1 MSKLFLLLYF
11 FTIVLLPLR
20 GQQKVSPPKTVKAQS
35 KSVKAPVKD
44 VKPPVKSVKA
54 PVKSVKPPVKS
65 VKAVAKPAKVQ
76 VKSTAATPIGLS
88 SARSMR
94 LAQRLEAQNSIVLLK
109 NEGSLLPLQRLD
121 TLRILVVAT
130 GLEDESSISQLIGR
144 YVRVDCITMEPGDK
158 PGSFRRKLK
167 SANYNLVIWAK
178 GDKFQGE
185 RSKDE
190 NLNRVDELSGL
201 EARHSLVEEER
212 AMLDEFPQGT
222 HAVYLL
228 FGSRQFLSHWSATE
242 RANAVVVSGGSDY
255 DRMDLSAQLLFGGFP
270 APGKLTFDLPNFKCG
285 EGLAVAPAGRLGY
298 ILPEEIGLDSLKLAQ
313 KMDSLV
319 RIGLK
324 EKAYPGCQVLLAK
337 NGKIFYQRAYGYHT
351 YSQAVSVKNDD
362 LYDLASLTKILAP
375 VPALMM
381 LADQKK
387 FQVNRKMSDYWTD
400 WKGSNKDAILV
411 SDILSHQARLRSG
424 VILWPKTLDARGI
437 YKADFL
443 VTQPMQGFD
452 LRVSEGLY
460 LVNSFP
466 DTVFKAIH
474 DSPLLKTK
482 KYAYSD
488 LGFVLFP
495 KVIENLSGESYQSF
509 LYQHIYRKLG
519 ANTLMFNPRK
529 TEPKERI
536 VPTEEDRAF
545 RRELLHG
552 YVHDETAA
560 LMGGVSGN
568 AGLFGSSTDV
578 AKVMQLYLQNGIY
591 GNERYISPETLK
603 SWTSSHPQKISNR
616 RGYGFDKPAIRLSSQ
631 KVKERYPSGKVSEQS
646 FGHSGY
652 TGTFT
657 WADPATEL
665 LFVFLSNRVFPD
677 RDNQQINKLKLRTL
691 LLDNLVKMAGEPVKP
706 SR

>member
-1 MSKLFLLLYF
+1 MSKLFLLICF
-11 FTIVLLPLR
+11 FSILLLPLR
-20 GQQKVSPPKTVKAQS
+20 GQQKVSPPK
-35 KSVKAPVKD
+35 SVKAPA
-44 VKPPVKSVKA
+44 KSVKA
-54 PVKSVKPPVKS
+54 PVKSGKPPVKS
-65 VKAVAKPAKVQ
+65 VKTVAKPAKVQ
-76 VKSTAATPIGLS
+76 VKATTATPIGIS
-88 SARSMR
+88 SARSLR
-94 LAQRLEAQNSIVLLK
+94 LAQRLEAQKSIVLLK

-121 TLRILVVAT
+121 TLRVLVVAT
-130 GLEDESSISQLIGR
+130 GLDGENSISQLIGR
-144 YVRVDCITMEPGDK
+144 YVRVDCTPMEPGDK

-167 SANYNLVIWAK
+167 SANYNLVIWAM

-201 EARHSLVEEER
+201 EARHSLTEEER
-212 AMLDEFPQGT
+212 AILDEFPSGT
-222 HAVYLL
+222 HTVYLL

-242 RANAVVVSGGSDY
+242 RANAVVVSGGADY

-270 APGKLTFDLPNFKCG
+270 AFGKLTFDLPNFKCG

-298 ILPEEIGLDSLKLAQ
+298 ILPEEIGLDSLKLSQ

-351 YSQAVSVKNDD
+351 YNQAVSVKNDD

-400 WKGSNKDAILV
+400 WKGSNKEAILV

-424 VILWPKTLDARGI
+424 VILWPKTLDDRGI

-677 RDNQQINKLKLRTL
+677 RDNQRINKLKLRTL

-706 SR
+706 SK

>member
-1 MSKLFLLLYF
+1 M
-11 FTIVLLPLR
+11 LLPLR
-20 GQQKVSPPKTVKAQS
+20 GQQKVSPSKSVKTPA
-35 KSVKAPVKD
+35 KSVKAPVNSG
-44 VKPPVKSVKA
+44 KPPVKSVKVA
-54 PVKSVKPPVKS
+54 
-65 VKAVAKPAKVQ
+65 AKPAKVQ
-76 VKSTAATPIGLS
+76 AKATVATPNGIS
-88 SARSMR
+88 PARNLR
-94 LAQRLEAQNSIVLLK
+94 LVQRTEAQKSIVLLK
-109 NEGSLLPLQRLD
+109 NGDNLLPLQRLD
-121 TLRILVVAT
+121 TLRILVVAK
-130 GLEDESSISQLIGR
+130 GLDGGNSISQLIGR
-144 YVRVDCITMEPGDK
+144 YLRADCISMETGDK

-167 SANYNLVIWAK
+167 SANYNLVVFAM
-178 GDKFQGE
+178 GDKFQDE

-201 EARHSLVEEER
+201 ETRHALVEDER
-212 AMLDEFPQGT
+212 EMLDDFPSGT
-222 HAVYLL
+222 RMVYLL
-228 FGSRQFLSHWSATE
+228 FGSRQFLSHWSASE
-242 RANAVVVSGGSDY
+242 RADAVVVSGAADY
-255 DRMDLSAQLLFGGFP
+255 DRLDLSSQLLFGGFP
-270 APGKLTFDLPNFKCG
+270 ALGKLTFDLTNFRSG
-285 EGLAVAPAGRLGY
+285 DGVVAAPAGRLGY

-324 EKAYPGCQVLLAK
+324 EKAYPGCQMLLAK
-337 NGKIFYQRAYGYHT
+337 NGKIFYQRSYGYHT
-351 YSQAVSVKNDD
+351 YGQAVAVKNDD

-387 FQVNRKMSDYWTD
+387 FLVNRKMSDYWSD
-400 WKGSNKDAILV
+400 WKGSNKEAILV

-424 VILWPKTLDARGI
+424 VILWPKTLDNRGI

-443 VTQPMQGFD
+443 ATQPTQGFD

-495 KVIENLSGESYQSF
+495 EVIENLSGESYQSF
-509 LYQHIYRKLG
+509 LYSNIYRKLG

-545 RRELLHG
+545 RRELLQG

-560 LMGGVSGN
+560 LLGGVSGN
-568 AGLFGSSTDV
+568 AGLFGSSMDV
-578 AKVMQLYLQNGIY
+578 AKVMQLYLQNGLY
-591 GNERYISPETLK
+591 GNERYISSETLK
-603 SWTSSHPQKISNR
+603 SWTSSHPQKTSNR
-616 RGYGFDKPAIRLSSQ
+616 RGYGFDKPAIRQSSQ

-677 RDNQQINKLKLRTL
+677 RDNQRINKLKLRTL
-691 LLDNLVKMAGEPVKP
+691 LLDNLVKMAGEPAKP
-706 SR
+706 SK